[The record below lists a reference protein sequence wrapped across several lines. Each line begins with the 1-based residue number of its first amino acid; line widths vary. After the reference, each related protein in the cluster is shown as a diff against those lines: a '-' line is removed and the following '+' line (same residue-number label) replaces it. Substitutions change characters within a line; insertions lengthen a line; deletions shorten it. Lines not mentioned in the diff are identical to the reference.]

1 MQTQNLQNHDVLDLI
16 ELDNLK
22 KTIQKKKDKTLFF

>member
-1 MQTQNLQNHDVLDLI
+1 MQSQNLQNHDVLDLI

-22 KTIQKKKDKTLFF
+22 KRFKKKKG

>member
-1 MQTQNLQNHDVLDLI
+1 MQIQNLQNHDVLDLI

-22 KTIQKKKDKTLFF
+22 KRFKKKKG

>member
-22 KTIQKKKDKTLFF
+22 KRFKKKKDKTLFF

>member
-22 KTIQKKKDKTLFF
+22 KRFKKKKG